1 MAKKMLLLDCDGV
14 IFNSNELI
22 DQCVQKIYFCA
33 SDKYCKY
40 LNDLASKLQS
50 EIDQLNMERPNDSEL
65 KKSKERERQAV
76 KELINDHFYAKD
88 MVLEEVLPE
97 YKDRI
102 DYFKIYQ
109 KENLFPGI
117 LDRLNEII
125 GMKIFDDVYIVSH
138 YNSENERMA
147 KEQFFEAN
155 IPGIKVML
163 MKFHKEPFSL
173 NAEDKEKNKKR
184 ERTNKIL
191 EFTNLTGIDDFSMTS
206 FIDDSCSIVEE
217 AEYLGVKNCYF
228 KDKMKETGIYLE
240 DAIENAICDIDNLK
254 ENTGRV
260 K

>member
-102 DYFKIYQ
+102 DFMMRDVPSYYKVTNIV
-109 KENLFPGI
+109 KELYRPS
-117 LDRLNEII
+117 EI
-125 GMKIFDDVYIVSH
+125 
-138 YNSENERMA
+138 A
-147 KEQFFEAN
+147 
-155 IPGIKVML
+155 IK
-163 MKFHKEPFSL
+163 SL
-173 NAEDKEKNKKR
+173 NR
-184 ERTNKIL
+184 RSIL
-191 EFTNLTGIDDFSMTS
+191 
-206 FIDDSCSIVEE
+206 
-217 AEYLGVKNCYF
+217 
-228 KDKMKETGIYLE
+228 
-240 DAIENAICDIDNLK
+240 
-254 ENTGRV
+254 
-260 K
+260 